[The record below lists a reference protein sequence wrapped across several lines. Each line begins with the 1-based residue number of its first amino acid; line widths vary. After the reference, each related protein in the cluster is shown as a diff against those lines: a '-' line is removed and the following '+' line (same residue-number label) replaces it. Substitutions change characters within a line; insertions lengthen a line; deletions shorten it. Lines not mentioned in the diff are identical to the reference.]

1 MVGQR
6 TVGCCSHVATLIF
19 YLSYSRHFDFNL
31 KGSKPAN
38 FLNSIL
44 VKIGS
49 DSEYS
54 DDILEELK
62 QTENHENIESK
73 SKPSSMK
80 NSLSFATTQTVKM
93 LLRKNQLQ

>member
-1 MVGQR
+1 M
-6 TVGCCSHVATLIF
+6 
-19 YLSYSRHFDFNL
+19 
-31 KGSKPAN
+31 
-38 FLNSIL
+38 

-54 DDILEELK
+54 DDNLVELN

-80 NSLSFATTQTVKM
+80 NSLSFATTQTVKNYPKKKSIPINPAIIRILCSYRVKYYSFLVQKREPYRYNINTFFHYM
-93 LLRKNQLQ
+93 V